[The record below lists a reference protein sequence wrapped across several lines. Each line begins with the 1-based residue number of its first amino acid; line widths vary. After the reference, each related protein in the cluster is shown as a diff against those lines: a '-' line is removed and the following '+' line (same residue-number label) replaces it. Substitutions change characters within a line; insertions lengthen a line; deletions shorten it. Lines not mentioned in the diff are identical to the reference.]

1 MGVGTGGVGIGVG
14 VGDGV
19 GAGGVGVG
27 VGVGVGGTYTYGTV
41 FNSVLTR
48 GTGSGSMMTV
58 SVIRLRLAMIPGV
71 PCVHERE
78 RNRLSSGP

>member
-1 MGVGTGGVGIGVG
+1 
-14 VGDGV
+14 V

-41 FNSVLTR
+41 FNSVVTLA
-48 GTGSGSMMTV
+48 TGSGSMMTV
-58 SVIRLRLAMIPGV
+58 SVSRLRLAMMPEV
-71 PCVHERE
+71 PCVHGRE